1 MHSNMCEAAVVL
13 QRSSHNADLQS
24 QPVFVLQ
31 CSFVGGL
38 RRQMLMKAL
47 HSPECH
53 AWPVHLSVRP
63 EVSWVSSAGRLCKLC
78 NV

>member
-1 MHSNMCEAAVVL
+1 MHSNMREAAVVL

-24 QPVFVLQ
+24 QPIFLLQ

-38 RRQMLMKAL
+38 RRQMIKAL

-53 AWPVHLSVRP
+53 A
-63 EVSWVSSAGRLCKLC
+63 
-78 NV
+78 